1 MITKHIKM
9 SNSTHHQEKVEIPF
23 YTQNVG
29 KNVKGLSN
37 QHVCE
42 DEGQQELPMRE

>member
-1 MITKHIKM
+1 MISKHIKM
-9 SNSTHHQEKVEIPF
+9 PDSTHHQEKSEIPF
-23 YTQNVG
+23 CTQNVG

-42 DEGQQELPMRE
+42 DEGQQELLMRE